1 MTKKSKV
8 FIVVFIAIILFSG
21 LHIYKRQSE
30 NKPIDYKADFY
41 SKTNDMFFALCNT
54 EVYEYVNGNF
64 ISSAS
69 DITLTANLE
78 KFSIAPD
85 YEGLC
90 LTTNTR
96 KNNDNSHLAT
106 DIRATYRGIQ
116 LLSGKFEYKEPNFK
130 FYSPSIYDKIIIG
143 DYNLIRDNAE
153 IIYNRNIVYRLIKEF
168 IEMYPD
174 EIKDISQ
181 NICVTYNNGYDFTV
195 KAAAAK
201 TFLIL
206 LKSYIF
212 DSATCQNIWSN
223 YLTSEYYAN
232 PNNSEYYTLEEFKTQ
247 YIEGNKS
254 TIQSVFDFM
263 ADVINFDVT
272 IHFTTDSKGNIA
284 SVSYDDGN
292 SDIRGLIDLTLT
304 PYGNTYNMDGYLSLK
319 IAENIFKI
327 DLFQENARNGA
338 LLTTTN
344 NSTLSINNN
353 EHFSFVFNSQL
364 DSKTDSQTMEF
375 NFVSADFELAL
386 QCEAKYKALEGDIIS
401 IKGEEYSLSDM
412 SIFELSAFANEIQEN
427 LLKIKE
433 RFN

>member
-1 MTKKSKV
+1 
-8 FIVVFIAIILFSG
+8 
-21 LHIYKRQSE
+21 
-30 NKPIDYKADFY
+30 
-41 SKTNDMFFALCNT
+41 
-54 EVYEYVNGNF
+54 
-64 ISSAS
+64 
-69 DITLTANLE
+69 
-78 KFSIAPD
+78 
-85 YEGLC
+85 
-90 LTTNTR
+90 
-96 KNNDNSHLAT
+96 
-106 DIRATYRGIQ
+106 
-116 LLSGKFEYKEPNFK
+116 
-130 FYSPSIYDKIIIG
+130 
-143 DYNLIRDNAE
+143 
-153 IIYNRNIVYRLIKEF
+153 
-168 IEMYPD
+168 
-174 EIKDISQ
+174 
-181 NICVTYNNGYDFTV
+181 
-195 KAAAAK
+195 
-201 TFLIL
+201 
-206 LKSYIF
+206 
-212 DSATCQNIWSN
+212 
-223 YLTSEYYAN
+223 
-232 PNNSEYYTLEEFKTQ
+232 
-247 YIEGNKS
+247 
-254 TIQSVFDFM
+254 M